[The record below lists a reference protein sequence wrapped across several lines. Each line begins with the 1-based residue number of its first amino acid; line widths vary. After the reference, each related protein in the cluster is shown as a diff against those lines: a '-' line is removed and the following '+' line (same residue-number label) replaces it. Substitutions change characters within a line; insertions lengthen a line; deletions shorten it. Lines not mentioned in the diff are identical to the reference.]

1 MEGEGSNLITVRALG
16 TAFRVAPAKCSV
28 SPYGKPQKPVLTI
41 SNLPNDRLLGF
52 GLEITRTKF
61 QDIWHWLV
69 GDSKSG
75 ASARERRRTRNA

>member
-16 TAFRVAPAKCSV
+16 TAFRVAPAKHSV

-41 SNLPNDRLLGF
+41 SNLPNDRLLRVE
-52 GLEITRTKF
+52 LETTCTKF
-61 QDIWHWLV
+61 QDIWHRFV